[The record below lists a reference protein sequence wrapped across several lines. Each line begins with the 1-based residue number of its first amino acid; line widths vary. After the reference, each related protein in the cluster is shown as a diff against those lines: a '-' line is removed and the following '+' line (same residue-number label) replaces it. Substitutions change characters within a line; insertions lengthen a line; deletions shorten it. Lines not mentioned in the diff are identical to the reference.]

1 MIKISDQDHI
11 MYSAAILLVLK
22 LLVWGHNETRTA
34 PSPEF
39 VHEENRHGVHRH
51 THTLETG

>member
-22 LLVWGHNETRTA
+22 LLVWGHNKTRTA